1 MIDYRI
7 ATEIDLQRI
16 WDMNIQNNPH
26 DSRWIRWKEQ
36 YIGYNK
42 SGAAVTFVVAEDEIP
57 VGEVTLIFSP
67 ECKAVKG
74 RPMLADGAVIAN
86 VNALRIRKAYEGL
99 GHVSAL
105 MRFLENYAKEHGI
118 TRLTIGVE
126 ACEAR
131 NLAIYLHWGYTELV
145 HFDTD
150 DGELVLYYA
159 KNLK

>member
-1 MIDYRI
+1 MMIYRK
-7 ATEIDLQRI
+7 ATETDLERI
-16 WDMNIQNNPH
+16 WDVNIRNNPY
-26 DSRWIRWKEQ
+26 DSRWVRWKEQ
-36 YIGYNK
+36 FIGYNR
-42 SGAAVTFVVAEDEIP
+42 SGAAVTFVIVDDEDPI
-57 VGEVTLIFSP
+57 GEVTLILSP

-74 RPMLADGAVIAN
+74 RPMLADGERIAN
-86 VNALRIRKAYEGL
+86 INALRIKKAYEGL

-105 MRFLENYAKEHGI
+105 MRVLEDYAKENGI

-145 HFDTD
+145 HHETD

-159 KNLK
+159 KNI

>member
-1 MIDYRI
+1 MMDYRK
-7 ATEIDLQRI
+7 ATEADLERI

-36 YIGYNK
+36 FIGYNR
-42 SGAAVTFVVAEDEIP
+42 SGAAVSFVVVDDDIP
-57 VGEVTLIFSP
+57 VGEVTLILSP

-74 RPMLADGAVIAN
+74 RPMLADGESIAN

-99 GHVSAL
+99 GHASAL
-105 MRFLENYAKEHGI
+105 MRALETYAKEIGI

-126 ACEAR
+126 ACESR

-145 HFDTD
+145 HFETD
-150 DGELVLYYA
+150 EGELVLYYA
-159 KNLK
+159 KDI